1 MHISTDMVPVLNSYV
16 VRGYLLT
23 LRAGRRKERREGRR
37 EGGLA
42 EGRVSL
48 DFPSDGQDDTSLGG
62 EGGRGGLQGKEGHK
76 DGGVGG
82 VGGLGPPARQGRD
95 DAQLSC

>member
-1 MHISTDMVPVLNSYV
+1 MPPATP
-16 VRGYLLT
+16 R
-23 LRAGRRKERREGRR
+23 LRVGRRKERREGRR

-62 EGGRGGLQGKEGHK
+62 EGGGGGLQGKKGCK
-76 DGGVGG
+76 DDGMGGAGRSWT
-82 VGGLGPPARQGRD
+82 PCPARAGRRPT
-95 DAQLSC
+95 LVLTHK